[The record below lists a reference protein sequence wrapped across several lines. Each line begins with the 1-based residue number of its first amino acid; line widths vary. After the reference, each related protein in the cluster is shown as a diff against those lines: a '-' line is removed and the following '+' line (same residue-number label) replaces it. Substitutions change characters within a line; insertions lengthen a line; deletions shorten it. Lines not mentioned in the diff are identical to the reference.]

1 MLALGKP
8 VIVYL
13 MNGRPISMPEVAD
26 RADAILEGWSMGQE
40 TGHAAADILF
50 GDVNPSGKLTITIP
64 KSVGNLPCYYDS
76 KPYDA
81 GPRFVNDNNKPLFP
95 FGFGLSYTTF
105 SYSQPRLANNIITT
119 TGRTTASVDITNT
132 GKTAGDEIAQ
142 MYIHPRFSS
151 VTRPVKSLRGF
162 ARIHLDPGQ
171 TKTVTFPITPELL
184 SYHDI
189 NMAYEVEPTNLDVMI
204 GPSSIDTQNVILKIA
219 ASK

>member
-1 MLALGKP
+1 
-8 VIVYL
+8 
-13 MNGRPISMPEVAD
+13 
-26 RADAILEGWSMGQE
+26 MGQE

-81 GPRFVNDNNKPLFP
+81 GPHFINDDNKPLFP

-105 SYSQPRLANNIITT
+105 SYSAPRLANDSITT
-119 TGRTTASVDITNT
+119 RGRTTVSVDITNS
-132 GKTAGDEIAQ
+132 GRLAGDEIAQ
-142 MYIHPRFSS
+142 MYVHPRYSS

-162 ARIHLDPGQ
+162 ARIHLKPGETQ
-171 TKTVTFPITPELL
+171 TVTFPITPDLL

-189 NMAYEVEPTNLDVMI
+189 DMNYGVEPTDLDVMV
-204 GPSSIDTQNVILKIA
+204 GPSSVETQKVLLKITP
-219 ASK
+219 SM